1 MCKFAFLKKDQK
13 KVKPTQHIRMMTESL
28 PVKKRILENYLKT
41 LEWELKQGI
50 FSKLSIS
57 KVHNED
63 SS

>member
-1 MCKFAFLKKDQK
+1 MQICFFEKGLEEG
-13 KVKPTQHIRMMTESL
+13 KPTQHIRMMTESL